1 MIKHFRGYLA
11 LDGLGPTLV
20 RAMAGSAGIR
30 IVGMAFG
37 FLVGIQLARGLG
49 AAGYGVY
56 GVAMSIISLIA
67 IPTEFG
73 LPQLVTREVSA
84 AQTRNDSLLIRG
96 VFQWANRTV
105 IFLSLGMATVG
116 LIVWIFFEE
125 RFSEGVAVTLLVGL
139 PLVTLVAL
147 GKLRGAAMRGLQQIV
162 RGQVPEVIL
171 RPAIFSLLLML
182 ASVLIPSGLS
192 PTVAISMQVTAAAI
206 VLIIATNMLRDFL
219 PATTRVAVPATRSKV
234 WLRSALPMA
243 ITEGMR
249 ILHGNVSILIL
260 GVLAHTA
267 TVGVFRVA
275 TSMGTLLNMPV
286 ALINIVS
293 APIFSRLHAVG
304 DKKRL
309 QLMLSWIAVAMVI
322 GVATLTLPF
331 LILGPELL
339 IFLFGIE
346 FGESNTP
353 LLVLSFGTII
363 GSTFGAGATL
373 LNMTGHEKRVARA
386 FCLSLLALLLF
397 SPLFIHLWGAVG
409 AALANSLAY
418 ILWCF
423 LMWFS
428 ARRQLQL
435 DTSIVPVIR
444 DVLRFGIEK
453 ILR

>member
-1 MIKHFRGYLA
+1 MIKYFRAYLA
-11 LDGLGPTLV
+11 LDGFGPTLV
-20 RAMAGSAGIR
+20 RTMAGSAGIR

-56 GVAMSIISLIA
+56 GVAMSIISLIT

-73 LPQLVTREVSA
+73 LPQLVTREVAA
-84 AQTRNDSLLIRG
+84 AQARNDSLLIRG

-105 IFLSLGMATVG
+105 IFLSLAVATVG
-116 LIVWIFFEE
+116 LVAWLFFEE
-125 RFSEGVAVTLLVGL
+125 LFSEGVAVTLIAGL
-139 PLVTLVAL
+139 PLVPLVAL
-147 GKLRGAAMRGLQQIV
+147 GNLRGAALRGLQQIV
-162 RGQVPEVIL
+162 RGQAPEVIL
-171 RPAIFSLLLML
+171 RPFILSLLLML
-182 ASVLIPSGLS
+182 ASVFIPSGLS
-192 PTVAISMQVTAAAI
+192 PTVAISIQVIAAAI
-206 VLIIATNMLRDFL
+206 VLIVAANILRDFL
-219 PATTRVAVPATRSKV
+219 PKITLVAVPATQSKA
-234 WLRSALPMA
+234 WLRSAIPMA
-243 ITEGMR
+243 MTEGMR
-249 ILHGNVSILIL
+249 ILHGNVSILML
-260 GVLAHTA
+260 GALALTPL
-267 TVGVFRVA
+267 VGVFRVA
-275 TSMGTLLNMPV
+275 TSMGMLVNMPI
-286 ALINIVS
+286 ALLNIVS
-293 APIFSRLHAVG
+293 SPIFSRLHVAG

-309 QLMLSWIAVAMVI
+309 QRMLSWIAVAMVI

-331 LILGPELL
+331 LILGPQLL
-339 IFLFGIE
+339 IILFGIE

-386 FCLSLLALLLF
+386 FGLSLLALLLF

-423 LMWFS
+423 LMWLS

-453 ILR
+453 FLK